1 VAVQSHAFAKKDN
14 FRAGNWSKG
23 KHLTELT
30 FSVPQQNNMAVRVYK
45 QSLRLPERPWSI
57 FLTGTDRTGKHDCIR
72 PSSRYSKGKPENCVF
87 RPLRMVDVEVAYG
100 FASNL
105 FNLGHHGTDRWGKQP
120 LAVYTSPL
128 YPMDVRRPRNL
139 YAFGAEIVDGICGFP
154 KSGSCY

>member
-1 VAVQSHAFAKKDN
+1 
-14 FRAGNWSKG
+14 
-23 KHLTELT
+23 
-30 FSVPQQNNMAVRVYK
+30 MAVRVYK

-139 YAFGAEIVDGICGFP
+139 YAFGAEIVDGFEKWSVRKEPELWQDSIDE
-154 KSGSCY
+154 SGKDGPGGWGTVLRRALRRALTDGGANLT